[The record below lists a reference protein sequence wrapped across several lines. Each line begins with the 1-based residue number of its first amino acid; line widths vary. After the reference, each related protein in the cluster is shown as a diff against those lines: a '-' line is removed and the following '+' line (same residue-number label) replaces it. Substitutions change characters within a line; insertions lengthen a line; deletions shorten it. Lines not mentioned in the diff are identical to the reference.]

1 MGKGRAVGSL
11 VVGGFAVSAP
21 LTDLESDG
29 ARAIQKIPLKQVRK
43 KRSMQWRGVHVE
55 TGSDASVAVLRNNA
69 TKSDPSGLTA
79 TPHPKR

>member
-29 ARAIQKIPLKQVRK
+29 ERK
-43 KRSMQWRGVHVE
+43 SH
-55 TGSDASVAVLRNNA
+55 
-69 TKSDPSGLTA
+69 
-79 TPHPKR
+79 